1 MFKLK
6 NIIQT
11 TDIEFTD
18 KHLGGLVFRLE
29 ISQESKQSFAVEL
42 YKREIYSLNPT
53 DGSGDIADE
62 IIWVNASHLL
72 PDNQPCLSAEAAVDK
87 GLNALSRYFEIE
99 Q

>member
-18 KHLGGLVFRLE
+18 KHLGSLVFRLE

-53 DGSGDIADE
+53 DGSGSIADE

-72 PDNQPCLSAEAAVDK
+72 PDSQPCTSAEAAENK
-87 GLNALSRYFEIE
+87 ALTALTQYFEIE
-99 Q
+99 P

>member
-1 MFKLK
+1 MLKLK

-18 KHLGGLVFRLE
+18 KHLGSLVFRLE

-42 YKREIYSLNPT
+42 YKREIYSLYPT
-53 DGSGDIADE
+53 DGSGSIADE

-72 PDNQPCLSAEAAVDK
+72 PDSQSLHVGRS
-87 GLNALSRYFEIE
+87 SRKQSINRFNSIF
-99 Q
+99 